1 MPDHR
6 PHAAGR
12 SCAGHPRSRSVRL
25 SRRRMPSPLALHTE
39 ALLFGSVLPFPRQV
53 PFPGTSPFHL
63 RSRVRA
69 CSPIRIRIVSPA
81 KSIREPGKEL
91 QPAQRLRFS
100 PPPYKEKP
108 DEGKSPVRLYSDPAS
123 LERLDLVQDVVG
135 LANGLGA
142 LFEQRLLVGRQVQ
155 RQHLLDAARP
165 VTELRT
171 VGKAILLTT
180 EAVCTKRKTAAG
192 KGRRF
197 LKIT

>member
-1 MPDHR
+1 M
-6 PHAAGR
+6 
-12 SCAGHPRSRSVRL
+12 
-25 SRRRMPSPLALHTE
+25 
-39 ALLFGSVLPFPRQV
+39 
-53 PFPGTSPFHL
+53 
-63 RSRVRA
+63 
-69 CSPIRIRIVSPA
+69 
-81 KSIREPGKEL
+81 
-91 QPAQRLRFS
+91 
-100 PPPYKEKP
+100 
-108 DEGKSPVRLYSDPAS
+108 
-123 LERLDLVQDVVG
+123 QDVVG

-180 EAVCTKRKTAAG
+180 EAVCTERKTAAG